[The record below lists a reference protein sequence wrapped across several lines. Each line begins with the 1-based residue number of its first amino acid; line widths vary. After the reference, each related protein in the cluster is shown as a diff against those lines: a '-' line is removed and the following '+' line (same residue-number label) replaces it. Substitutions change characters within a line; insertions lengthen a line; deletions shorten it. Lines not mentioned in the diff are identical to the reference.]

1 MAIKKDGTVIIDTR
15 VDTKGFNKGVGNMQK
30 SVSGLIGSISKIG
43 AAVGLAFGVK
53 ALVDFGKESINL
65 ASDLEEV
72 QNVVNTVFRDMSNE
86 INEFAKN
93 AITQFGLSELSAKKY
108 ASTMGA
114 MLKSMGF
121 DTQDALEI
129 SKTLT
134 GLTGDIASFYNL
146 TSEEA
151 FAKIRSGISGE
162 TEPLKQLGINLSVA
176 NLEAYALAEGITKS
190 YNAMTEQE
198 KALLRYNYLLKTTAD
213 AQGDFARTSDSWS
226 NQIKLLK
233 EQFNSLKAILGKS
246 FINIFKPIISSLN
259 EVMKSLIAFAE
270 TFSNALGKIFGWKY
284 EVSAGV
290 STDLEN
296 GEDAANGISGGMD
309 DAAKSAKDLK
319 NSLSALDKLNVINA
333 DTASNGSG
341 VAIGGGNVSPGKWVE
356 QKSIF
361 EEFKSEID
369 SLYELGEYIRDALIN
384 AMESI
389 DWDSVYEKARGF
401 GKGLA
406 EFLNGLLAYDGEGRT
421 LFGTIGKTLANTLNA
436 VVYSALEFAKEFDF
450 YQFGVNL
457 ADGID
462 EFLRN
467 FDFYAFGESLS
478 YFASGLL
485 DTLTGF
491 LEKAMDD
498 KTFAIFGEKI
508 VEFICGIDWGNLV
521 WDFANFFEA
530 LSNALVQ
537 FPADFGSSV
546 LNAIID
552 EIFGEN
558 ANIEIDPLILQKSFE
573 KALRNIKVI
582 DASFIFVDMKKRIE
596 EARNIFSP
604 IGEALSH
611 AKDDWK
617 TILRNF
623 IKDDLEPLFG
633 ADTWAS
639 IVNSIKE
646 NPLRAFLE
654 MRESWKED
662 ISKWWKEDVLPYFDG
677 GTWSLLTGV
686 MASALNGSLYDMI
699 KEWNKDIKKW
709 WDEDVLPWF
718 EEKNWTF
725 DGIKE
730 GLSQAFKNAIE
741 SVKTVWN
748 NFADWLNSALTINL
762 DPIEILGKKVY
773 EGGTFKLASIPYL
786 ASGAVIP
793 PNAPFAAILG
803 DQRHGNNIEAP
814 ESLIRQIMRE
824 ELAQI
829 GVNVTFEVEGDPN
842 GIFKVT
848 QNKAREYTRRTGAP
862 AF

>member
-1 MAIKKDGTVIIDTR
+1 MAIKKDGTVIIDTK

-284 EVSAGV
+284 EVSTGV

-333 DTASNGSG
+333 DTAGNGSG
-341 VAIGGGNVSPGKWVE
+341 VAVGGGNVAPGKWVE

-421 LFGTIGKTLANTLNA
+421 LFGVVGKTLANTLNA

-462 EFLRN
+462 EFL
-467 FDFYAFGESLS
+467 
-478 YFASGLL
+478 
-485 DTLTGF
+485 
-491 LEKAMDD
+491 
-498 KTFAIFGEKI
+498 
-508 VEFICGIDWGNLV
+508 
-521 WDFANFFEA
+521 
-530 LSNALVQ
+530 
-537 FPADFGSSV
+537 
-546 LNAIID
+546 
-552 EIFGEN
+552 
-558 ANIEIDPLILQKSFE
+558 
-573 KALRNIKVI
+573 
-582 DASFIFVDMKKRIE
+582 
-596 EARNIFSP
+596 
-604 IGEALSH
+604 
-611 AKDDWK
+611 
-617 TILRNF
+617 
-623 IKDDLEPLFG
+623 
-633 ADTWAS
+633 
-639 IVNSIKE
+639 
-646 NPLRAFLE
+646 
-654 MRESWKED
+654 
-662 ISKWWKEDVLPYFDG
+662 
-677 GTWSLLTGV
+677 
-686 MASALNGSLYDMI
+686 
-699 KEWNKDIKKW
+699 
-709 WDEDVLPWF
+709 
-718 EEKNWTF
+718 
-725 DGIKE
+725 
-730 GLSQAFKNAIE
+730 
-741 SVKTVWN
+741 
-748 NFADWLNSALTINL
+748 
-762 DPIEILGKKVY
+762 
-773 EGGTFKLASIPYL
+773 
-786 ASGAVIP
+786 
-793 PNAPFAAILG
+793 
-803 DQRHGNNIEAP
+803 
-814 ESLIRQIMRE
+814 
-824 ELAQI
+824 
-829 GVNVTFEVEGDPN
+829 
-842 GIFKVT
+842 
-848 QNKAREYTRRTGAP
+848 
-862 AF
+862 